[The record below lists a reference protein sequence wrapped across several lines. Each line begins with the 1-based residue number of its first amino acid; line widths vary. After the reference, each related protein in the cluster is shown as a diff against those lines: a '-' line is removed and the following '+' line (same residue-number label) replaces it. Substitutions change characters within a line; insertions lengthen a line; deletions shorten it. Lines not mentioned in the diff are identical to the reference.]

1 MSRKKAT
8 VLIGLCSVVGL
19 TIGITVANWNF
30 TDPDVLRA
38 ARLLMGAFGMA
49 VAGFGSK
56 WLLLGSSDREESN
69 R

>member
-1 MSRKKAT
+1 MS
-8 VLIGLCSVVGL
+8 VIGLCSVVGVA
-19 TIGITVANWNF
+19 IGIAVANWNF

-49 VAGFGSK
+49 VGGFGSK
-56 WLLLGSSDREESN
+56 WLLLDSTDRERLN

>member
-1 MSRKKAT
+1 MS
-8 VLIGLCSVVGL
+8 VIGLCSVVGL
-19 TIGITVANWNF
+19 TIGVAVANWNF

-38 ARLLMGAFGMA
+38 ARLLIGAFGMA

-56 WLLLGSSDREESN
+56 WLLLGSDGREGPN